1 MALDHERKLLRN
13 IGEHFRIFV
22 VNTMGCHIGCRAAQY
37 PELCAQTGPI
47 PDPVALARVQPV
59 RCVAMAR
66 PPCTLVIREQRC
78 WVMPADV
85 QALRTG
91 RNVKGLDAFC
101 KLNPACQPL
110 VLGTSGLPLQSWFGV
125 E

>member
-1 MALDHERKLLRN
+1 
-13 IGEHFRIFV
+13 
-22 VNTMGCHIGCRAAQY
+22 
-37 PELCAQTGPI
+37 
-47 PDPVALARVQPV
+47 
-59 RCVAMAR
+59 
-66 PPCTLVIREQRC
+66 
-78 WVMPADV
+78 MPADV

-110 VLGTSGLPLQSWFGV
+110 VLGTSGLPLQSWFEV